1 MKVKRIVSPRAI
13 SRFKFMTCA
22 YFVIIAIQ
30 YLADFALA
38 KVRSLSELYS
48 FNGVEYSKFE
58 QRMTDYGYI
67 EEYTNND
74 IFCQR

>member
-13 SRFKFMTCA
+13 GRFKFMTCA

-38 KVRSLSELYS
+38 KVLIAGTKKLSL
-48 FNGVEYSKFE
+48 
-58 QRMTDYGYI
+58 
-67 EEYTNND
+67 
-74 IFCQR
+74 